1 MENVMNWYNRQ
12 LEDANYNR
20 LGLMAFIL
28 LVHTCL
34 IVPATLLTIC
44 ANGNDIVE
52 FAIMGVLSFGVLAA
66 LLGDISSK
74 ITIPLFV
81 ASALIHLFI
90 VLAYAF

>member
-1 MENVMNWYNRQ
+1 MDNMMNWYNRQ

-28 LVHTCL
+28 LVHTCI

-44 ANGNDIVE
+44 TNGNNIIE

-66 LLGDISSK
+66 LLGDVSAK
-74 ITIPLFV
+74 ITIPIFIG
-81 ASALIHLFI
+81 SSLIHLFI
-90 VLAYAF
+90 IFSYII